1 MVKYRANDEQ
11 TSGIVSTPKGGLYG
25 GVFDPTGFGID
36 PNTLALLIDARWTT
50 MFNGPNP
57 ATTIPY
63 AFPAQASDYTAGANL
78 PEPPQYLTGFAPP
91 LTADQMAATKTSLRA
106 WWPPTR
112 T

>member
-1 MVKYRANDEQ
+1 MASDEQ

-25 GVFDPTGFGID
+25 GLFDPTGFGID

-63 AFPAQASDYTAGANL
+63 AFPAQASDYTAECDFARHNIL
-78 PEPPQYLTGFAPP
+78 PASRP
-91 LTADQMAATKTSLRA
+91 DS
-106 WWPPTR
+106 
-112 T
+112 